1 MPIKINPLISQ
12 EKLLALAKIRMKK
25 YMPKNEQH
33 IGIYDPEDK
42 LNYFYFSGIY
52 HIESEL
58 VTSEIIGDLQEGK
71 ALLSV
76 GSGEGHLERLL
87 VNGFQIPKERIHI
100 VDKEINKKV
109 ADFGFKVHK
118 FDMTES
124 WPDLEFKYDYIIFP
138 EALGVALS
146 TKEHQLGLESDRK
159 TYRFYDEVDKL
170 VDNVKSGKS
179 VRKEDVQFYLG
190 LIKQDVPR
198 AELAYKVI
206 KNAFKY
212 LSDNGEVR
220 INGFNSGEQISSYVH
235 LKLKEDFTSNSSS
248 FGESTTVF
256 RK

>member
-1 MPIKINPLISQ
+1 VNNSFNFYQLS
-12 EKLLALAKIRMKK
+12 LKK
-25 YMPKNEQH
+25 PCF
-33 IGIYDPEDK
+33 GI
-42 LNYFYFSGIY
+42 YFSGI
-52 HIESEL
+52 HHLETGL
-58 VTSEIIGDLQEGK
+58 VTTQLIRNLQDGK
-71 ALLSV
+71 NLLSV
-76 GSGEGHLERLL
+76 GTGEGHLERLL
-87 VNGFQIPKERIHI
+87 VEGFQIPKERIQI
-100 VDKEINKKV
+100 ADKEIFEKV
-109 ADFGFKVHK
+109 THFGFKIHK
-118 FDMTES
+118 FDMTEP
-124 WPDLEFKYDYIIFP
+124 WPDLNFKYDHIIFP

-146 TKEHQLGLESDRK
+146 TKEHQLGLESDRI

-179 VRKEDVQFYLG
+179 VRKAEVQFFLR

-198 AELAYKVI
+198 AELAYNVI
-206 KNAFKY
+206 KNAFNY